1 MATGQRD
8 PRLLAGET
16 AAVDHLLRH
25 LRRQLGDRPAEN
37 GDRHDRFAAHG
48 VHVADGVG
56 SRNAAEIEWI
66 VDDRHEEVGGADD
79 ADAVANVVHRR
90 IVAGFIADQQ
100 ARIDKLFPLAMQDG
114 FENFR

>member
-1 MATGQRD
+1 MATCQRD

-16 AAVDHLLRH
+16 PTVDHLLRH
-25 LRRQLGDRPAEN
+25 LRRQFGDRPAEN

-56 SRNAAEIEWI
+56 GGDTAEIERI

-79 ADAVANVVHRR
+79 ADAVADVVHRR
-90 IVAGFIADQQ
+90 VVTGFIADQQ
-100 ARIDKLFPLAMQDG
+100 ARIDKLFPLAVQDG